1 MSIEV
6 PSFEKENEEKPK
18 EKHGKDFKYEQAL
31 APEAEIDFEFG
42 KQTLAKIWPELT
54 DSETIDNEE
63 IESLSPIE
71 YRSLLYEKLKPAL
84 DKTINDLGILV
95 DDSSLKN
102 ISSKEELS
110 KKQLEFIKSLEKHFK
125 DRSVGGKLEETEEG
139 KEIDNTWS
147 FYPEEISRKQ
157 SVNCSGASLLFGHLT
172 EKAGIKT
179 YQARTTN
186 HAFNILELGNGKL
199 VYADTRVDSQADDS
213 YADSVRAFV
222 IEKYEKEKIGDNAII
237 RINSNEEYSVHKD
250 ILLLPQSE
258 SIGSIIN
265 NFGSL
270 KSEAAKKLLPK
281 ETIEVI
287 DSSSNEETYEHSPEA
302 EIIAKQIY
310 SDNQELLNR
319 INFNSI
325 NDKLFEDIKGLE
337 EKIKEYETIRAE
349 KKEKMNHAL
358 RIRDV
363 DKDVFESIKNGSKN
377 IETRRAIPEYL
388 SINEN
393 DTLTFIC
400 GEEMIKKTVNKVH
413 HFKTLEEMLDV
424 FNFKQIMPFA
434 NSVSELREKYY
445 SFPNYKEEIEK
456 NGLVV
461 LEME

>member
-1 MSIEV
+1 MSIEA
-6 PSFEKENEEKPK
+6 SFFEKETNEEP
-18 EKHGKDFKYEQAL
+18 KHGKDFKYEQAL
-31 APEAEIDFEFG
+31 APEAEIDFEIG
-42 KQTLAKIWPELT
+42 KQVLAEMWPELT
-54 DSETIDNEE
+54 NSKIIEKEE
-63 IESLSPIE
+63 IEDLSLIE
-71 YRSLLYEKLKPAL
+71 YRSLLYGKLKPAL
-84 DKTINDLGILV
+84 DDTMNDLGISV
-95 DDSSLKN
+95 DNSSLKN
-102 ISSKEELS
+102 ISNKEELS
-110 KKQLEFIKSLEKHFK
+110 EKQLDFIKSLEKQFK
-125 DRSVGGKLEETEEG
+125 DKSVGGKLKETENE

-147 FYPEEISRKQ
+147 FYPKEINKKQ
-157 SVNCSGASLLFGHLT
+157 SVNCSGASLLFGRIA
-172 EKAGIKT
+172 EKAEIKT

-186 HAFNILELGNGKL
+186 HAFNVLELDDGKL
-199 VYADTRVDSQADDS
+199 VYADTRMDSQANDS
-213 YADSVRAFV
+213 YADSVRVFV
-222 IEKYEKEKIGDNAII
+222 IEKYEKEKIGTNEII
-237 RINSNEEYSVHKD
+237 HINDNEEYGVHKD
-250 ILLLPQSE
+250 ILLLPQFE
-258 SIGSIIN
+258 SVGSIVN

-270 KSEAAKKLLPK
+270 KIEAAKKILPR
-281 ETIEVI
+281 EVI
-287 DSSSNEETYEHSPEA
+287 EEINSSSNEETYEHSLEA
-302 EIIAKQIY
+302 ENIAKQIY

-325 NDKLFEDIKGLE
+325 NDKLFEDIKELE
-337 EKIKEYETIRAE
+337 DKIKKYEEARTG

-413 HFKTLEEMLDV
+413 HFKTIEEMLNV

-456 NGLVV
+456 RGLIV